1 MKRPISSIVVVS
13 ALLLAGC
20 SFKKPIGPRASGSTL
35 AAVNDKASQIYL
47 HTGDI
52 PTADLDKMS
61 TSGQAHYEQLFF
73 HARMNNHLA
82 QPLGNVTVRLII
94 SSADGQ
100 VRKDNTFVRELLA
113 APHSDFQVTIKMTRL
128 PKPRETWAWSLV
140 DGSKGEDP
148 R

>member
-1 MKRPISSIVVVS
+1 MKRPISSIVIVS

-20 SFKKPIGPRASGSTL
+20 SSKERIEARASGSTL

-47 HTGDI
+47 HTGNI

-61 TSGQAHYEQLFF
+61 TSGEAHYEQLFF

-94 SSADGQ
+94 SSAKGQ
-100 VRKDNTFVRELLA
+100 VCADNIFVRELLA
-113 APHSDFQVTIKMTRL
+113 APHSDFQVTIKMERH
-128 PKPRETWAWSLV
+128 PRSRQTWAWSLV